1 MICPVCDK
9 FYFTK
14 LIDVDI
20 DQLGLTP
27 NTTQCRMYGWFYD
40 LEQFKDPNLKND
52 SNAMSLNE
60 YKEWYKKKIK
70 ENKKWEY
77 YQDFVGDPVPTKCKL
92 CGEHTFKDRLTYDI
106 CPICGWQDNGFED
119 DPDEKPSDWEMSFN
133 DYRKWFKE
141 QRAKDPK
148 FRYSK
153 K

>member
-60 YKEWYKKKIK
+60 YKE
-70 ENKKWEY
+70 
-77 YQDFVGDPVPTKCKL
+77 
-92 CGEHTFKDRLTYDI
+92 
-106 CPICGWQDNGFED
+106 
-119 DPDEKPSDWEMSFN
+119 
-133 DYRKWFKE
+133 
-141 QRAKDPK
+141 
-148 FRYSK
+148 
-153 K
+153 